1 MGQPRLPLFAMSIEI
16 LRLARDMYRSSA
28 AEPGHS
34 PAWFAA
40 RVDEWVHEACAQL
53 LPPDGGTIVLAL
65 GGYGREELFPY
76 SDIDLLL
83 CLPESDPPD
92 SQLLA
97 EALFVP
103 LWDSGFDVGHGIRT
117 LDETLALAS
126 EDFEVLISLLEARLL
141 FGPSEVFSAFRRAV
155 LERLVI
161 PLRAEILLWLGRRHE
176 ERHRRFGD
184 AAHLLSPNLKEG
196 RGGQRDLQTTQWLS
210 AVCSA
215 GGDDFAS
222 LSPSE
227 RTALAD
233 AAQVLSSARMALHRL
248 GKRKNDVLHLE
259 MQPEIA
265 HILGYGPIGDRDAVE
280 GFLSDLHRAM
290 TEIRLLCRLCL
301 DKSLRSDAAPGS
313 DTGLDFSVLVVDPAN
328 ILELF
333 RHSAQNDIAIGWH
346 TRRIIQDRFLPL
358 SRTSAWQQPIVQ
370 RFQGMLCG
378 PHAGHI
384 LAQMLEVG
392 FLSVLLPEFAEVEHL
407 VQFDAYHRLPAGP
420 HLVET
425 VRNLAAFDQGHEF
438 LGDYLIAQRDDPCL
452 RWAALLHDIGKGNGD
467 HAVTGARLSRCILS
481 RLGYDDD
488 FVRECAFLIEHH
500 LLLVHTATRHDLSE
514 EPVILQ
520 LAQILGSVLRLDR
533 LMLLTWA
540 DSTATG
546 PKAWNPWV
554 ENLLRETY
562 FKTRK
567 VLERGIM
574 SDETQVHRLSTLR
587 DSLRSMR
594 PDALSIGDFERL
606 LCVMPPRY
614 LLQTPSTRIFE
625 HIGQVRS
632 FYAAQGAFPFQL
644 DWEHRRHSRSLRVTL
659 VSMDRPG
666 LFARVCAALDKH
678 GMSVLG
684 AELCVWDDGT
694 VVDVFWVT
702 EPLDMLYVE
711 QTVEA
716 FGASLASLFENES
729 GLDRLPVQITSKL
742 RKVYA
747 VDPDLVRVRLDN
759 DASDFHTVLS
769 IQAPDAPG
777 MLATVS
783 LCLYRLGIDL
793 VFAKIA
799 TQKDK
804 AMDIL
809 HIREGGEKIPDNEC
823 QSLERS
829 LTLLICSLYV

>member
-1 MGQPRLPLFAMSIEI
+1 MSIEI
-16 LRLARDMYRSSA
+16 LRQARDLYRSKA
-28 AEPGHS
+28 ADPGHC
-34 PAWFAA
+34 PAWFSA
-40 RVDEWVHEACAQL
+40 RVDEWVHQTSAQL
-53 LPPDGGTIVLAL
+53 LPADGRTIVLAL
-65 GGYGREELFPY
+65 GGYGREELFPF
-76 SDIDLLL
+76 SDIDLLV

-92 SQLLA
+92 SQLVA
-97 EALFVP
+97 ETLFVP

-117 LDETLALAS
+117 LSETLALAA
-126 EDFEVLISLLEARLL
+126 EDFEVLISLLDARLL
-141 FGPSEVFSAFRRAV
+141 FGPADVFSAFRSLV

-161 PLRAEILLWLGRRHE
+161 PLRGEILLWLARRHD

-184 AAHLLSPNLKEG
+184 GAHLLAPNLKEG
-196 RGGQRDLQTTQWLS
+196 RGGQRDLQTTQWLE
-210 AVCSA
+210 AVCRA
-215 GGDDFAS
+215 GGDEFTS
-222 LSPSE
+222 LSSSE
-227 RTALAD
+227 RVALSQ

-265 HILGYGPIGDRDAVE
+265 QVLGYGPVEDRDAVE
-280 GFLSDLHRAM
+280 RFLSVLHKAM

-301 DKSLRSDAAPGS
+301 DNSLRRATGPGA
-313 DTGLDFSVLVVDPAN
+313 DTGLDFSVLVSDPAN

-333 RHSAQNDIAIGWH
+333 RHSAKSGISIGWH
-346 TRRIIQDRFLPL
+346 TRRIIQERFPSL
-358 SRTSAWQQPIVQ
+358 SRTSDWQQPIVS
-370 RFQGMLCG
+370 RFQSMLCG
-378 PHAGHI
+378 PHAGEI
-384 LAQMLEVG
+384 LEQMLEVG
-392 FLSVLLPEFAEVEHL
+392 FLSVFLPEFADIEHL

-425 VRNLAAFDQGHEF
+425 VRNLAAFEPGHEF
-438 LGDYLIAQRDDPCL
+438 LGDYLFSQRDDPCL

-467 HAVTGARLSRCILS
+467 HAAKGALLSRGILS

-488 FVRECAFLIEHH
+488 FVEECAFLIEQH
-500 LLLVHTATRHDLSE
+500 LLLVHTATRFDLGE

-520 LAQILGSVLRLDR
+520 LAQTLGSVVRLDR
-533 LMLLTWA
+533 LTLLTWA
-540 DSTATG
+540 DSKATG

-567 VLERGIM
+567 VLEHGIM

-587 DSLRSMR
+587 DSLRSKR
-594 PDALSIGDFERL
+594 TDDVSIQDFERL
-606 LCVMPPRY
+606 LSIMPPRY
-614 LLQTPSTRIFE
+614 LLQTPPMRIID
-625 HIGQVRS
+625 HIGLVRQFCAREDES
-632 FYAAQGAFPFQL
+632 AFL
-644 DWEHRRHSRSLRVTL
+644 LSWEHRPHSRSLRVTL

-702 EPLDMLYVE
+702 EPLDMLYVD
-711 QTVEA
+711 QTVAA
-716 FGASLASLFENES
+716 FQASLTRLFDDEA
-729 GLDRLPVQITSKL
+729 GLDRLSVQLTSKL

-747 VDPDLVRVRLDN
+747 VDPDFVGVHLDN
-759 DASDFHTVLS
+759 EASDFHTVLS
-769 IQAPDAPG
+769 IQAPDVPG
-777 MLATVS
+777 LLATVS
-783 LCLYRLGIDL
+783 LCLYRLGMDL

-809 HIREGGEKIPDNEC
+809 HIREGGEKIADSEC

-829 LTLLICSLYV
+829 LTLLIRSLYV

>member
-1 MGQPRLPLFAMSIEI
+1 M
-16 LRLARDMYRSSA
+16 
-28 AEPGHS
+28 
-34 PAWFAA
+34 
-40 RVDEWVHEACAQL
+40 
-53 LPPDGGTIVLAL
+53 LAL
-65 GGYGREELFPY
+65 GGYGREELFPF
-76 SDIDLLL
+76 SDIDLLV
-83 CLPESDPPD
+83 CLPESDSPD
-92 SQLLA
+92 SQELA
-97 EALFVP
+97 ETLFVP
-103 LWDSGFDVGHGIRT
+103 LWDNGFDVGHGIRT
-117 LDETLALAS
+117 LAETLALAA
-126 EDFEVLISLLEARLL
+126 EDFEVLISLLDARLL
-141 FGPSEVFSAFRRAV
+141 FGPEDVFSAFRRAV

-161 PLRAEILLWLGRRHE
+161 PLRGEILLWLARRHE

-184 AAHLLSPNLKEG
+184 AAHLLSPNLKDG
-196 RGGQRDLQTTQWLS
+196 RGGQRDLQTTQWLE

-215 GGDDFAS
+215 GGEECAS
-222 LSPSE
+222 LSSFE
-227 RTALAD
+227 RDALAH
-233 AAQVLSSARMALHRL
+233 AAQVLSLARMALHRL

-265 HILGYGPIGDRDAVE
+265 QVLGYGPIGDRDAVE
-280 GFLSDLHRAM
+280 RFLSDLHRAM

-301 DKSLRSDAAPGS
+301 DKSLRSDATPGS
-313 DTGLDFSVLVVDPAN
+313 DTGLDFSVLVSDPAN

-333 RHSAQNDIAIGWH
+333 RHSAASGISIGWH

-358 SRTSAWQQPIVQ
+358 SRTSDWQQPIVR
-370 RFQGMLCG
+370 RFQDMLCG
-378 PHAGHI
+378 PDAGHI
-384 LAQMLEVG
+384 LGQMLEVG
-392 FLSVLLPEFAEVEHL
+392 FLSVFLPEFADIEHL

-425 VRNLAAFDQGHEF
+425 VRNLATFESGHEF
-438 LGDYLIAQRDDPCL
+438 LGDFLFAQRDDACL

-467 HAVTGARLSRCILS
+467 HAVKGALLSRRILG

-488 FVRECAFLIEHH
+488 FVHECAFLIEQH
-500 LLLVHTATRHDLSE
+500 LLLVHTATRHDLGE
-514 EPVILQ
+514 ESVILQ
-520 LAQILGSVLRLDR
+520 LAQTLGSIVRLDR
-533 LMLLTWA
+533 LTLLTWA

-587 DSLRSMR
+587 DSLRSKR
-594 PDALSIGDFERL
+594 PAGLSIQDFERL
-606 LCVMPPRY
+606 LSVMPPRY
-614 LLQTPSTRIFE
+614 LLQTPSTRIIE
-625 HIGQVRS
+625 HIELVRLFSTRQVAS
-632 FYAAQGAFPFQL
+632 PFHV
-644 DWEHRRHSRSLRVTL
+644 DWEHRPHSRSLRVTL

-702 EPLDMLYVE
+702 EPLDMLYVD
-711 QTVEA
+711 QTVDA
-716 FGASLASLFENES
+716 FQKSLFRLFEDET
-729 GLDRLPVQITSKL
+729 GLDRLSVQLTPKL
-742 RKVYA
+742 KKVFV
-747 VDPDLVRVRLDN
+747 VDPDFVRVRLDN
-759 DASDFHTVLS
+759 EASDFHTVLS
-769 IQAPDAPG
+769 IQAPDVPG
-777 MLATVS
+777 LLATVS
-783 LCLYRLGIDL
+783 LCLYRLGMDL

-809 HIREGGEKIPDNEC
+809 HIRDGGEKIPDSEC

-829 LTLLICSLYV
+829 LTLLIRSLYV